1 MSHQISKMSETK
13 EFNSLPVLSE
23 VQEVRER
30 AQKRETISSVRVSPG
45 PYLALAS
52 VITFV
57 AALSLRADY
66 NAVALALIAGAWLV
80 VPILALSDRIA
91 FDGTSLRR
99 QGPLATLLHLLF
111 RYRKQ
116 IAIDDFET
124 VETQAVRTLRRGGRV
139 RYHYRTQITGKGKEF
154 VLVSGGP
161 NYRKLVREL
170 FPLIHESKLDNRSRD
185 LRDYLNDPSFLNRK
199 TQLSQ
204 LAPSDL
210 LDVTKSDYKLGRK
223 LNRRTPETETPA
235 TAEELE
241 RARLLRRLGN
251 ELRVSGRLKEAGEAF
266 RRALNVRPHGA
277 WLIYDLARLLRSQAS
292 AQADA
297 RLLSRARAALRLA
310 SIRAKNDI
318 VLLPLIGESF
328 LECGDARHARHALQ
342 KVVDIDSGNFKA
354 RVGLADIALRE
365 GKLAHVIHHYQE
377 AARVSSEQAL
387 ARYARSESDYY
398 MQLNNDDDY
407 LAAELRRI
415 NWLQS
420 ITRIRRLA
428 LRVTNASVLLAV
440 IGGFV
445 DPVAGSLGWSVASS
459 GLIIWLLT
467 LLGTRM
473 LFARSKP

>member
-1 MSHQISKMSETK
+1 MSETK

-23 VQEVRER
+23 VQEERER
-30 AQKRETISSVRVSPG
+30 AQKRSTIASVRVSPG

-57 AALSLRADY
+57 SALMLRGHYDAAALGL
-66 NAVALALIAGAWLV
+66 VLGAWLG
-80 VPILALSDRIA
+80 VPVLALSDRIA
-91 FDGTSLRR
+91 FDGALLRR
-99 QGPLATLLHLLF
+99 QGPLASLLHLLF
-111 RYRKQ
+111 GYRKQ
-116 IAIDDFET
+116 LAVDDFET

-139 RYHYRTQITGKGKEF
+139 RYRYRTQITGKGKEF
-154 VLVSGGP
+154 VIVSGGRD
-161 NYRKLVREL
+161 YRKLVREL

-210 LDVTKSDYKLGRK
+210 LDVTKSDFKLGRR
-223 LNRRTPETETPA
+223 LRANIPQTPA

-251 ELRVSGRLKEAGEAF
+251 ELRVSGRLREAGEAF

-277 WLIYDLARLLRSQAS
+277 WLIYDFARLLRSQAS
-292 AQADA
+292 AQSDA

-310 SIRAKNDI
+310 SVRAKNDV

-328 LECGDARHARHALQ
+328 LECGDARHARRALE
-342 KVVDIDSGNFKA
+342 KAVELDSGNFKA

-365 GKLAHVIHHYQE
+365 GKLAHVIHHYHE
-377 AARVSSEQAL
+377 AARVSSDQAL

-415 NWLQS
+415 NWLQTV
-420 ITRIRRLA
+420 TRIRRLA
-428 LRVTNASVLLAV
+428 LRVTNASVLMAL
-440 IGGFV
+440 IGSFV
-445 DPVAGSLGWSVASS
+445 DPIAGSLGWSLASS
-459 GLIIWLLT
+459 ALIVWLVT

>member
-1 MSHQISKMSETK
+1 MDESK
-13 EFNSLPVLSE
+13 EFDSLPALSE
-23 VQEVRER
+23 VREERER
-30 AQKRETISSVRVSPG
+30 AQKRPTIASVRVSPG
-45 PYLALAS
+45 PYLALGS

-57 AALSLRADY
+57 AALALRGEYDTIALVLI
-66 NAVALALIAGAWLV
+66 ASAWLIMPVLALT
-80 VPILALSDRIA
+80 DRIA
-91 FDGTSLRR
+91 FDGISLRR
-99 QGPLATLLHLLF
+99 QGPIPSLLQLLF
-111 RYRKQ
+111 GYRKQ
-116 IAIDDFET
+116 LSIDDFET

-139 RYHYRTQITGKGKEF
+139 RYRYRTQITGKGKEF
-154 VLVSGGP
+154 VIVSGGHY
-161 NYRKLVREL
+161 YRHFVREL

-204 LAPSDL
+204 LAPSDI
-210 LDVTKSDYKLGRK
+210 LDITRTDFKLGRK
-223 LNRRTPETETPA
+223 LRRSEAPQTHATP
-235 TAEELE
+235 EELE

-251 ELRVSGRLKEAGEAF
+251 ELRVSGRLREAGEAF

-277 WLIYDLARLLRSQAS
+277 WLIYDFARLLRSMAS

-310 SIRAKNDI
+310 RIRANDDL

-328 LECGDARHARHALQ
+328 LECGDARHARRALE
-342 KVVDIDSGNFKA
+342 KVVELDSGNFKA

-377 AARVSSEQAL
+377 AARVSSEEAL
-387 ARYARSESDYY
+387 ARYARSEGDYY

-420 ITRIRRLA
+420 VTRIRRLA
-428 LRVTNASVLLAV
+428 LRVTNASVLVA
-440 IGGFV
+440 IAGGFI
-445 DPVAGSLGWSVASS
+445 DPVAGSVGWSLASS

-467 LLGTRM
+467 LVGTRM
-473 LFARSKP
+473 LFTRSKPSTF